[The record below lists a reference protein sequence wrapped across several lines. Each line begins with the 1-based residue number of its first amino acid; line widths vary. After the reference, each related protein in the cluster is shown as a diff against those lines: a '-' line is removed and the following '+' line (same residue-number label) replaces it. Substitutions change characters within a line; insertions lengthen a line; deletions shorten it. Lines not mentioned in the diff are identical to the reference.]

1 MNGLNHRPAI
11 GLVKLDVVLS
21 SPAEAQRKEPSL
33 DAVVRS
39 SPVTEAVRPRQLTDL
54 AQAERFRLLIDA
66 VKDYAIF
73 LLDADGNVATWN
85 TGAQIFK
92 GYTAE
97 EIIGQH
103 FSVFYTEEDR
113 AAGLPAKALHT
124 ARTEGRFEGEG
135 WRLRKDGTRF
145 WTHVVMDPVIDTD
158 GSVIGFAK
166 ITRDV
171 SDRRA
176 MDDALR
182 ESERRFALLVQGVHD
197 YAIYML
203 DPEGNITN
211 WNTGAEAIKG
221 YKAEEIIGRHFS
233 LFYTPEDRAANRP
246 AIALKTALK
255 EGKYSGE
262 VQRVRK
268 NGERFWASVL
278 IDPIHDDKGEL
289 IGFAKVTRD
298 ISEKKRAEEELERSR
313 EALIQAQKMEAIGR
327 LTGGVAHDF
336 NNLLTVIRASA
347 DFLRRPNLPEEKRAR
362 YIQAIADTAERA
374 TALTGQLLAFARRQP
389 LQPEPFDVN
398 ARLRGLQQI
407 IGTTIG
413 SAVRVALEL
422 PDAPQMVEADP
433 SQFDTAI
440 LNMVINARDAMPR
453 GGEIRIS
460 SAAAEGVPGVRGHAP
475 ATGAFVVVRIQ
486 DTGTGIPADTL
497 SHIFEPFFTTKPVD
511 KGTGLGLSQVYG
523 FAKQSHGEIDVESE
537 VGVGTTFTLY
547 LPRTTAEEKLAAR
560 KPATD
565 VHSLPAHRVL
575 LVEDN
580 EGVGNFAAGLL
591 AELGQ
596 TVTWVGDAQA
606 ALNILEH
613 HAREFDLVFSD
624 VVMPGLSGIELGQR
638 IQREW
643 PHLRVILTSGYS
655 HVIAEE
661 GTQGFPLLRK
671 PYSIDSLLKILG
683 RG

>member
-1 MNGLNHRPAI
+1 M
-11 GLVKLDVVLS
+11 
-21 SPAEAQRKEPSL
+21 
-33 DAVVRS
+33 
-39 SPVTEAVRPRQLTDL
+39 TEAARPRQLTDL
-54 AQAERFRLLIDA
+54 AQADRIRLLIDA
-66 VKDYAIF
+66 VKDYAIY
-73 LLDADGNVATWN
+73 LLDADGRVATWN

-113 AAGLPAKALHT
+113 AAGRPAIALNT
-124 ARTEGRFEGEG
+124 AATEGRYESEG
-135 WRLRKDGTRF
+135 WRVRKDGTRF
-145 WTHVVMDPVIDTD
+145 WTHAVIDPVLDAD
-158 GSVIGFAK
+158 GRVMGYAK

-182 ESERRFALLVQGVHD
+182 ESERRFRLLVQGVQD

-211 WNTGAEAIKG
+211 WNAGAEAIKG
-221 YKAEEIIGRHFS
+221 YKAEEIVGRHFS
-233 LFYTPEDRAANRP
+233 VFYTEEDRAAGRP
-246 AIALKTALK
+246 AIALKTALE

-262 VQRVRK
+262 AQRVRK
-268 NGERFWASVL
+268 GGERFWASVL
-278 IDPIHDDKGEL
+278 IDPNHDDEGEL
-289 IGFAKVTRD
+289 IGFAKITRD
-298 ISEKKRAEEELERSR
+298 ISEKKRAEEEIERSR

-347 DFLRRPNLPEEKRAR
+347 DFLQRPGLSEEKRAR
-362 YIQAIADTAERA
+362 YVEAIAETAERA
-374 TALTGQLLAFARRQP
+374 AALTGQLLAFARRQP

-413 SAVRVALEL
+413 SAVRVALDLAE
-422 PDAPQMVEADP
+422 APQMVEADP

-453 GGEIRIS
+453 GGEIRIG
-460 SAAAEGVPGVRGHAP
+460 SAPAEGVPPVRGHAP
-475 ATGAFVVVRIQ
+475 ATGDFVVVRIQ
-486 DTGTGIPADTL
+486 DTGSGIPPETL

-523 FAKQSHGEIDVESE
+523 FAKQSHGEIDVESQ
-537 VGVGTTFTLY
+537 VGVGTTFTLF
-547 LPRTTAEEKLAAR
+547 LPRTSAEERQASDDAAR
-560 KPATD
+560 E
-565 VHSLPAHRVL
+565 VRSLTARRVL

-613 HAREFDLVFSD
+613 RAHEFDLVFSD

-638 IQREW
+638 VQREW
-643 PHLRVILTSGYS
+643 PHLKVILTSGYS
-655 HVIAEE
+655 HVIVEE

-671 PYSIDSLLKILG
+671 PYSIETLLKTLG